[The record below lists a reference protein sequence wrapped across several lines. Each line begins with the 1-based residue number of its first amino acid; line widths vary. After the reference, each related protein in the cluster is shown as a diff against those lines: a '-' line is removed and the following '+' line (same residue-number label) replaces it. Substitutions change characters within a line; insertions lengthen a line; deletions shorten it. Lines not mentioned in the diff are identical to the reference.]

1 MRLPRR
7 PTGAPPGLGGSLA
20 SGLSARAAST
30 LLAALL
36 ATGTPR
42 PWLPPSPAAAVAALP
57 STMSLVASLSQACH
71 AATCMNILRAQ
82 PLWHLVL

>member
-7 PTGAPPGLGGSLA
+7 PTGAPPGLSGSLA
-20 SGLSARAAST
+20 SGLSARAASA

-42 PWLPPSPAAAVAALP
+42 PWRHWAGPRDLNR
-57 STMSLVASLSQACH
+57 T
-71 AATCMNILRAQ
+71 NGR
-82 PLWHLVL
+82 